1 MNEDRGAVAV
11 EFALLLPILVLLL
24 VSIMD
29 FGLWYSDSIGLRSTA
44 REGARIAVVGNYPPS
59 CSGSPAKKAACVA
72 VSEATLLGGP
82 AAATAYVE
90 DPVTGEPGGQWI
102 AGNALVVC
110 TAIKETGLT
119 GLGLVPQG
127 GNLRT
132 KVSMRIEVSQGGNSQ
147 YQDDDPSDEDW
158 AWC

>member
-1 MNEDRGAVAV
+1 VNKDRGAVAV

-44 REGARIAVVGNYPPS
+44 REGVRMAVVGTYPPD

-72 VSEATLLGGP
+72 VSQATLLGGP
-82 AAATAYVE
+82 AAAKVYSVDAT
-90 DPVTGEPGGQWI
+90 TGLPGAEWK
-102 AGNALVVC
+102 AGNELVVC

-119 GLGLVPQG
+119 GLGLVPQD
-127 GNLRT
+127 GNLRS
-132 KVSMRIEVSQGGNSQ
+132 KVTMRIEVDQAGSSE
-147 YQDDDPSDEDW
+147 YEDADPSAKGW
-158 AWC
+158 TWC